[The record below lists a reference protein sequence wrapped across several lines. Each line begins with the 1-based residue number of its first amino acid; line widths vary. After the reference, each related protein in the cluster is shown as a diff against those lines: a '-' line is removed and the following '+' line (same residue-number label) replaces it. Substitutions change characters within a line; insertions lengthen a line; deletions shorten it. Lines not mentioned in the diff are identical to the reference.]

1 MAIQRADNHNY
12 STQESVHAGTGVV
25 RFVSSTALTDIPRA
39 IHSNVTRHFT
49 LTFVNGTSAIM
60 LLNAGNLYD
69 LSVRLVQS
77 STATAIAA
85 VSTLVFPI
93 Y

>member
-25 RFVSSTALTDIPRA
+25 RFVSGTALTDIPRK
-39 IHSNVTRHFT
+39 IHSNVTRHFK

-60 LLNAGNLYD
+60 LLSAGGEYNYA
-69 LSVRLVQS
+69 VRLVES
-77 STATAIAA
+77 STATAIPA